1 MQEEHQRRLRH
12 RARRVPLIGILVV
25 AAGLIAACGSSSSS
39 TSASS
44 GSSTS
49 ASSGSTTSASASTS
63 HEKVVYQSPVA
74 AEPGQQDIYYGI
86 ALGAKELGWSS
97 EVLDA
102 NLSADRQVTNIET
115 ALNTGVN
122 AMTSWSLDSN
132 AVAGPYTRA
141 GQKGVPVI
149 GMMSTGQG
157 VVASIFQD
165 AEWCNPPGPGADQ
178 VQEAQFIAKRYPG
191 ARVMVITFPAVQSIV
206 GLTSCFTTAAKQAGL
221 HIIDTATNSGDTAAA
236 SETIIAPLITKNP
249 TVQAIWCYNDATA
262 LGASAALTA
271 AKLKVATATSKGG
284 VIVIGHNG
292 DADAI
297 QAIRDGRLTMTW
309 DVNNVA
315 TGLAA
320 VRAMQ
325 DALQKKKPVNYTV
338 ASTMYTSANV
348 AQYKPP
354 RGRGYTL
361 QNIPVTTG

>member
-1 MQEEHQRRLRH
+1 MRDGKRVISTCLSRH
-12 RARRVPLIGILVV
+12 GPLIGTLVV
-25 AAGLIAACGSSSSS
+25 AAILVAACGSSSSS
-39 TSASS
+39 SSASS
-44 GSSTS
+44 SS
-49 ASSGSTTSASASTS
+49 ASSSSPASSAS
-63 HEKVVYQSPVA
+63 HEKVAYMSPVA

-86 ALGAKELGWSS
+86 AQGAKELGWSS

-115 ALNTGVN
+115 AIDTGVN
-122 AMTSWSLDSN
+122 SITSWSLDSN
-132 AVAGPYTRA
+132 AVAGPYTHA
-141 GQKGVPVI
+141 DQKGIPVI
-149 GMMSTGQG
+149 GMMSTGTG
-157 VVASIFQD
+157 VKASIFQ
-165 AEWCNPPGPGADQ
+165 AGEWCNPPGPGADQ

-191 ARVMVITFPAVQSIV
+191 ARVMVLTFPAVQSIV
-206 GLTSCFTTAAKQAGL
+206 DLTQSFTTAAKQAGL
-221 HIIDTATNSGDTAAA
+221 HIIATATNSADTAAA
-236 SETIIAPLITKNP
+236 SETVVAPLITKNP

-262 LGASAALTA
+262 LGASAALYA
-271 AKLKVATATSKGG
+271 AKHTVATATSKGG

-325 DALQKKKPVNYTV
+325 DALEKKPPVNYTV
-338 ASTMYTSANV
+338 ASTMYDSATV